1 MTGRPSATLHPILP
15 ALCLGAVVVF
25 AVTLLARSAVHL
37 PFWYDESL
45 TVRLSRLGSMGEL
58 WRAVTAGF
66 EFTPPLIYLATKFT
80 RLLPGPETLTARI
93 PGLTGFALLEVFLF
107 IFLRRRLGSWFA
119 LASVAV
125 LPLADYTVRYAIEAR
140 AYMLLLGVSAI
151 ALVCWQSAASG
162 RSRLAPVGLALS
174 VATAL
179 LLHVWAILLPFAL
192 VVGEAVELV
201 RSRRIRWRVIGAL
214 LAATPALAIHP
225 ILLRASHTVVFGGAA
240 YEPTLDKLYTAWR
253 SDVPRPR
260 VIAAMLVAV
269 ALAAWWSRR
278 RAGEPGERPS
288 GLDAAELATIV
299 ALLMSPLVPFV
310 YAELNAGAFM
320 TRYALFALPATVS
333 LIGAVLFAVGGG
345 RVLAGQG
352 AAVVAIV
359 GVWLYLPPKI
369 PSAGSQSAA
378 LESLTASSGPLDAS
392 VPLVLVNPVDVLAF
406 DDQASEADR
415 ARTVFVADSAMAL
428 KYTGTNGIDL
438 GYERGEPYLNVRVP
452 RLSYDDLT
460 RHRTRLYLLGK
471 WQALSWLPQRLKD
484 DGWTLEEIGGTRP
497 APIFEARKGGDTQP

>member
-1 MTGRPSATLHPILP
+1 MEMTSRARATLHAVVP

-25 AVTLLARSAVHL
+25 AVTLLARSAAHL

-66 EFTPPLIYLATKFT
+66 EFTPPLIYLATKIT

-93 PGLTGFALLEVFLF
+93 PGLAGFVLLAMCLF

-119 LASVAV
+119 LASVAL

-140 AYMLLLGVSAI
+140 AYMLLLGVSAV
-151 ALVCWQSAASG
+151 ALVCWQSAAAG
-162 RSRLAPVGLALS
+162 RSRLAPLGLALS

-192 VVGEAVELV
+192 VVGEAVEFV
-201 RSRRIRWRVIGAL
+201 RWRRIRWRVIAAL

-225 ILLRASHTVVFGGAA
+225 ILLRASKTVIFGGAA

-260 VIAAMLVAV
+260 VVAAMFVAV
-269 ALAAWWSRR
+269 ALAVWWSRR
-278 RAGEPGERPS
+278 RGSEPAERPS
-288 GLDAAELATIV
+288 GLDAAELAAIA
-299 ALLMSPLVPFV
+299 ALLVSPLVPFV

-320 TRYALFALPATVS
+320 TRYALFALPAMVS
-333 LIGAVLFAVGGG
+333 LIGVVLFAVGGG
-345 RVLAGQG
+345 RPLAGQS
-352 AAVVAIV
+352 AAVVALV

-369 PSAGSQSAA
+369 PIAGSQSAA
-378 LESLTASSGPLDAS
+378 LESLTVSSASLDAT

-415 ARTVFVADSAMAL
+415 ARAVFVADSVLAL

-438 GYERGEPYLNVRVP
+438 GYERGEPYLNVRVR

-460 RHRTRLYLLGK
+460 RGRSRLYLLGK

-484 DGWTLEEIGGTRP
+484 DGWTFAAIGGTPP
-497 APIFEARKGGDTQP
+497 APIFEARKGGA